1 MSFFTKAATT
11 ALTGLAVLGFASS
24 AFAHHVDHQPWDQSQ
39 MEQLTQAALDVGISL
54 HRDIGICN
62 EMEGLMGA
70 MYEKGYLLVCTEAHR
85 DENGEPDGSELADTI
100 RHELLHA
107 VQYCL
112 GREMIH
118 PQHEDQYISDAQ
130 EYLRWDILGYEP
142 DTWGGEAE
150 ARVLSYLLSEEEIA
164 PMLRQACANHVWPKD
179 IPGAN

>member
-1 MSFFTKAATT
+1 MSFFSKAATT

-24 AFAHHVDHQPWDQSQ
+24 AFAHHVEQQSWDKGQ

-62 EMEGLMGA
+62 EKKGLMGA
-70 MYEKGYLLVCTEAHR
+70 MYEKGHLLVCTEAHK
-85 DENGEPDGSELADTI
+85 DEDGVIDGDELADTV

-118 PQHEDQYISDAQ
+118 PQHQEQFIVDAQ
-130 EYLRWDILGYEP
+130 NHLHMPMMGYDPE
-142 DTWGGEAE
+142 DWGGEAE
-150 ARVLSYLLSEEEIA
+150 ARVLSFLLSEEEIA

-179 IPGAN
+179 IEAEV

>member
-1 MSFFTKAATT
+1 MSFFSRAATT
-11 ALTGLAVLGFASS
+11 ALTGLAILGFASS
-24 AFAHHVDHQPWDQSQ
+24 AFAHHVEQQPWDEEQ
-39 MEQLTQAALDVGISL
+39 MGQLARAALDVGISL
-54 HRDIGICN
+54 HQDVGICN

-70 MYEKGYLLVCTEAHR
+70 MFEKGHLLVCTEAHK
-85 DENGEPDGSELADTI
+85 DEDGMIRADELADTV

-118 PQHEDQYISDAQ
+118 PQHEDQFIEDARDQ
-130 EYLRWDILGYEP
+130 LHMPMMGYDPEE
-142 DTWGGEAE
+142 WGGEAE

-179 IPGAN
+179 IEAEV